1 MKLKRSINKRM
12 LRIGNKFAWLN
23 INKRQKFIIA
33 VILLSL
39 GLFFL
44 ENSFGKLGFF
54 VSFILAVLTV
64 VLLFWSNFRD
74 IKDNFSLNIFI
85 LPFFYTLSFALFF
98 FLIPSRFLTRIM
110 STSLYAIGLY
120 SLFLAQN
127 IFTVSAIRTIAL
139 LSSARTVSFIITL
152 VSYFFLSNI
161 IYSLDFSII
170 PTTVIIMVF
179 SFFLTIQ
186 SLWAMTL
193 EKSLKPHLLWAL
205 FLTLCLSEAS
215 LLLWFWPSSPTLVAL
230 FLTGFFYIIVG
241 LSQAWMDRR
250 LFKGVMWEYIWVS
263 IIVFSIF
270 IVFTSWTG

>member
-1 MKLKRSINKRM
+1 MKFRRSLNKKVIRWGSKIALVDM
-12 LRIGNKFAWLN
+12 G
-23 INKRQKFIIA
+23 KRQKFIIA
-33 VILLSL
+33 VILLSS

-54 VSFILAVLTV
+54 VSFLLAIFTV
-64 VLLFWSNFRD
+64 ILLFWSNFKD

-98 FLIPSRFLTRIM
+98 FLIPSRFITRTM
-110 STSLYAIGLY
+110 TTSLYAIGLY

-161 IYSLDFSII
+161 IYSLDFPLL
-170 PTTVIIMVF
+170 PTTLLLIVF
-179 SFFLTIQ
+179 SFFLVIQ

-193 EKSLKPHLLWAL
+193 EKSLRPHILWSL
-205 FLTLCLSEAS
+205 FLTVCLSEAS

-241 LSQAWMDRR
+241 LSQAWIDRR

-263 IIVFSIF
+263 AIVFLIF
-270 IVFTSWTG
+270 IFFTSWAG